1 MCKFRFIKL
10 FLTVVTA
17 AVILCSSPVH
27 AADIVSLQ
35 SVRITPYDEA
45 FQGLRKTCGCSVKQL
60 VMSELKGE
68 NVLRKVWKERPHVIV
83 AIGVGALNKVMA
95 VHDIPIVYL
104 MVLDAQAKVSGQDNV
119 AGINMSVEPSRQLQ
133 IIGHALPEVRNI
145 GILYH
150 PDHTGRFVLRAAMEA
165 RSSDLRITAGEVRK
179 PADITAQL
187 KSMTGKID
195 ALWMVPD
202 VAVITP
208 ETVEILFLYSIEH
221 KVPVITFSSKYLEKG
236 ALMSLD
242 VDAYDM
248 GRQAAEMAAMVRSGR
263 DINTIE
269 NQKAE
274 KINIT
279 VNMRTA
285 RKLGVR
291 MSDEI
296 LKKAKFL
303 NGE

>member
-1 MCKFRFIKL
+1 
-10 FLTVVTA
+10 
-17 AVILCSSPVH
+17 
-27 AADIVSLQ
+27 
-35 SVRITPYDEA
+35 
-45 FQGLRKTCGCSVKQL
+45 
-60 VMSELKGE
+60 
-68 NVLRKVWKERPHVIV
+68 
-83 AIGVGALNKVMA
+83 
-95 VHDIPIVYL
+95 
-104 MVLDAQAKVSGQDNV
+104 
-119 AGINMSVEPSRQLQ
+119 
-133 IIGHALPEVRNI
+133 
-145 GILYH
+145 
-150 PDHTGRFVLRAAMEA
+150 
-165 RSSDLRITAGEVRK
+165 
-179 PADITAQL
+179 
-187 KSMTGKID
+187 
-195 ALWMVPD
+195 MVPD

-269 NQKAE
+269 NQKVE

-279 VNMRTA
+279 VNKRTA

-296 LKKAKFL
+296 LKKAKVL